1 MRVQAREAS
10 STESDVVET
19 TESGAPRSER
29 TEARDG
35 SRSSPNSDYLRDSF
49 ERAPSDR
56 DALRQQSRLRALL
69 GEPLA
74 PARDKQSKPTEP
86 TVTFAGVSTQ
96 VARQGSAPT
105 CNSASIFTGV
115 LAAIQSLPQADR
127 ASAMDRVLA
136 QVSSTCRRVASSEAR
151 YARWLANEV
160 ATIRTDVR
168 RGQPLDAT
176 RFAIIARAIDVGFAI
191 RNGDHASVGA
201 PSRTR
206 EQLILEFNNERRA
219 IAMLLGFESV
229 GTTGVPADYFDRPTE
244 LRSLAP
250 VIEDRLAHG
259 GFALISGGVPT
270 ALHDV
275 SVTRIP
281 GGYCWHDSRDPHGAQ
296 RRTFTAPTIEALF
309 AAVEAAKRCNQYDFV
324 INVSGQHM
332 NARDSLLAVRIYQH
346 PMPGSSDAGQRF
358 THALARG
365 GLQ

>member
-1 MRVQAREAS
+1 MRVQARKAS

-19 TESGAPRSER
+19 TESSAPRSER

-35 SRSSPNSDYLRDSF
+35 SRSSPNSYYLRDSF

-115 LAAIQSLPQADR
+115 LAA
-127 ASAMDRVLA
+127 
-136 QVSSTCRRVASSEAR
+136 
-151 YARWLANEV
+151 
-160 ATIRTDVR
+160 
-168 RGQPLDAT
+168 
-176 RFAIIARAIDVGFAI
+176 
-191 RNGDHASVGA
+191 
-201 PSRTR
+201 
-206 EQLILEFNNERRA
+206 
-219 IAMLLGFESV
+219 
-229 GTTGVPADYFDRPTE
+229 
-244 LRSLAP
+244 
-250 VIEDRLAHG
+250 
-259 GFALISGGVPT
+259 
-270 ALHDV
+270 
-275 SVTRIP
+275 
-281 GGYCWHDSRDPHGAQ
+281 
-296 RRTFTAPTIEALF
+296 
-309 AAVEAAKRCNQYDFV
+309 VEAAHGRNEYDFV
-324 INVSGQHM
+324 INVSGRHM
-332 NARDSLLAVRIYQH
+332 NERDSRLAVRIDQH